1 MENLLFI
8 ALLGIFIGAFSNLIP
23 ILGSTLVN
31 FILSILLTTY
41 QSLATEIGFVLIP
54 QTLWV
59 FIIAYLFGTFI
70 AKFLAVLPTPLQP
83 FFIGLRG
90 TI

>member
-8 ALLGIFIGAFSNLIP
+8 ALLGILIGVFSNLIP
-23 ILGSTLVN
+23 FLGSTLVN
-31 FILSILLTTY
+31 FILGVLLTTY

-54 QTLWV
+54 QVLWV
-59 FIIAYLFGTFI
+59 FIIAYLFGTFA
-70 AKFLAVLPTPLQP
+70 AKFLAIIPTPFQP

>member
-8 ALLGIFIGAFSNLIP
+8 ALLGILVGVFSNLIP
-23 ILGSTLVN
+23 FLGSTLFN
-31 FILSILLTTY
+31 FLIAVLLTTY
-41 QSLATEIGFVLIP
+41 QQLAIEVGFSLIP
-54 QTLWV
+54 TPILV
-59 FIIAYLFGTFI
+59 FAIAYLFGTFA
-70 AKFLAVLPTPLQP
+70 AKILAILPTPLQP